1 METPILQPIYGG
13 ANAKPFKT
21 YHNALDQEL
30 YLRIADELYLK
41 RLIIGGFDRVYEISK
56 NFRNEGMDRSHNP
69 EFTMLEFYWAYSDFI
84 DIMQMVEEM
93 IKRIA
98 EKVNSSII
106 VHGDSKI
113 DLTKPFAKGPFLI
126 F

>member
-1 METPILQPIYGG
+1 
-13 ANAKPFKT
+13 
-21 YHNALDQEL
+21 
-30 YLRIADELYLK
+30 
-41 RLIIGGFDRVYEISK
+41 
-56 NFRNEGMDRSHNP
+56 MDRSHNP

-84 DIMQMVEEM
+84 DIMQMVEKM

-113 DLTKPFAKGPFLI
+113 DLTKPFAKRSFFDLLEESVGHDLSKTNKADLAKICKDNGIDNNPNFNIGKMLDELMSKK
-126 F
+126 